1 MTSINEK
8 ETKRKSPIKMH
19 CSLMGIQTL
28 RKAIKNYRE
37 KNNLIEAPKEEEKEE
52 PNNHDKE

>member
-1 MTSINEK
+1 
-8 ETKRKSPIKMH
+8 MH

-52 PNNHDKE
+52 PNNHDKEWLTAK